1 MKINHN
7 NYQFLNFLGGRETV
21 SGKWPWQVAI
31 VNRNK
36 EVFCGGTLIHP
47 EWVLTAAHCVK
58 KQLFVRLGEHDILE
72 TEGTEIE
79 LMVLQVEIHPNYDVD
94 TVDNDIALLRIPFN
108 VKSSGK
114 KRNKKQQRNG
124 KEIQKLESSS
134 NNSQKFQK
142 KKKSVHSFSPA
153 CLPEQD
159 EELPQDRFCTV
170 LGWGKE
176 NVKHSYGSDVLK
188 QAEVIIS

>member
-1 MKINHN
+1 M
-7 NYQFLNFLGGRETV
+7 
-21 SGKWPWQVAI
+21 
-31 VNRNK
+31 
-36 EVFCGGTLIHP
+36 FCGGALIHP

-72 TEGTEIE
+72 SEGTEIE

-108 VKSSGK
+108 SKTSGK
-114 KRNKKQQRNG
+114 KRSKKPQRNG
-124 KEIQKLESSS
+124 KKILKLESPSS
-134 NNSQKFQK
+134 GISQK

-153 CLPEQD
+153 CLPDQD

-188 QAEVIIS
+188 QAEVNFS

>member
-1 MKINHN
+1 M
-7 NYQFLNFLGGRETV
+7 
-21 SGKWPWQVAI
+21 
-31 VNRNK
+31 
-36 EVFCGGTLIHP
+36 FCGGTLIHP
-47 EWVLTAAHCVK
+47 EWVLTAAHCVQ

-79 LMVLQVEIHPNYDVD
+79 LMVLQVEIHPNYALE

-108 VKSSGK
+108 SKSSGK
-114 KRNKKQQRNG
+114 KRTTKHQRKGKK
-124 KEIQKLESSS
+124 ILKLEPG
-134 NNSQKFQK
+134 NSQKFQK

-153 CLPEQD
+153 CLPDQD

-188 QAEVIIS
+188 QAEVNFS